1 MTPSPAGSPRPAEVT
16 RQVWMLVLTLA
27 LLASGLS
34 VVARDAAPTVTPG
47 VRLSS
52 LDVAPVV
59 PGAPAAETVVESAIG
74 AVDLPVLPPVP
85 VPVPVPDLLPAP
97 APEPPAQ
104 PAPPPPAPAP
114 GEAARIPLV
123 PAEPRLATFAGL
135 STWVDLYD
143 VEISPEEQA
152 ARAAAGGAQAIFVQ
166 TGRFSSPAD
175 IHDPARLGRLIE
187 AAHDLGMRVM
197 TWYLPDHLDP
207 ATDLRRAQAAISFT
221 TPRGDR
227 PDAFGLDI
235 EAERLADVAERSRR
249 VVQLS
254 AELREWAGPDFPLA
268 AIVLPPLQL
277 DLRPSWWPGFPWAQL
292 RPFYD
297 VYIPMSYSSFR
308 GTDPGTT
315 YRWNLDNILETRV
328 RTGDPNLPIHMAGGI
343 ADRLPHVP
351 AFVDALRDGKV
362 LGGGLYD
369 LHTTP
374 QQSWHPLRALRA
386 E

>member
-1 MTPSPAGSPRPAEVT
+1 MWT
-16 RQVWMLVLTLA
+16 LVLSLA

-34 VVARDAAPTVTPG
+34 VVARDAAPTVTPPG
-47 VRLSS
+47 PLTS
-52 LDVAPVV
+52 LDLVNARPQSPAPDTAGDPAGESPGAGQPAAVPVV
-59 PGAPAAETVVESAIG
+59 EAPA
-74 AVDLPVLPPVP
+74 
-85 VPVPVPDLLPAP
+85 
-97 APEPPAQ
+97 
-104 PAPPPPAPAP
+104 APPPPPALAP
-114 GEAARIPLV
+114 GEAERIPLV
-123 PAEPRLATFAGL
+123 PAENRLRPFVGL

-143 VEISPEEQA
+143 IEISPEEQA
-152 ARAAAGGAQAIFVQ
+152 ARAAAGGVQTVFVQ
-166 TGRFSSPAD
+166 TARFNSPGD
-175 IHDPARLGRLIE
+175 IHEPELLGRLIE
-187 AAHDLGMRVM
+187 ASHDLGMQVM
-197 TWYLPDHLDP
+197 TWYLPEHLDP
-207 ATDLRRAQAAISFT
+207 GMDLRRAQAAISFT

-235 EAERLADVAERSRR
+235 EMESLPDVAERSRR

-254 AELREWAGPDFPLA
+254 ADLREFVGPDYPLA

-277 DLRPSWWPGFPWAQL
+277 DLRPGWWPAFPWAEL

-308 GTDPGTT
+308 GSDPATT
-315 YRWNLDNILETRV
+315 YQWNLQNVLETRV

-343 ADRLPHVP
+343 ADRLPHVS

-374 QQSWHPLRALRA
+374 QHSWHPLRALRA